1 MYGKLAK
8 RVYRGFGK
16 AHHFARDV
24 YGGARRV
31 ASAIDQGADL
41 VGRVHQAVAPALA
54 QSDMGRQASRA
65 IKSGMEGYAHGKS
78 SILAKHREVE
88 ETTSRVRS
96 FAPELSALF

>member
-8 RVYRGFGK
+8 RLYKGYGK
-16 AHHFARDV
+16 VHHYARDM

-31 ASAIDQGADL
+31 AHAIDQGADL
-41 VGRVHQAVAPALA
+41 VGRVHQALAPALT
-54 QSDMGRQASRA
+54 QTDMGRKASKA
-65 IKSGMEGYAHGKS
+65 ITSGMEGYAHSKS